1 MKTST
6 KFILSLITV
15 GVSGCSLPIKVSDH
29 ADLFSHMLA
38 LDRDGKKDCLVVAD
52 AGSTQAADINC
63 SKDDNDQDDKID
75 SHIKRIT
82 NGLNATISKQG
93 KVELLLFVHG
103 GLVPKAEAAKQAG
116 LILEKI
122 KEDNLKRKKSAP
134 YIYPIFV
141 NWESG
146 MDDAYFDHLYRIRQ
160 GRESKILGPIS
171 SPFYLMADFGR
182 AFSRV
187 PVTYGYQG
195 YNAVKPTVVDDDKAV
210 EVMNSQFYDG
220 NSHDEHAIWLGH
232 DKTSSFKKGLEKSTY
247 LVPGV
252 LKLLT
257 TPMLDMIGKSS
268 WENMLRR
275 TRLLFR
281 SPTDYKS
288 RQKKTEPSTSERIDE
303 LLTIDSWNYPREQS
317 YDYRSSK
324 GGLSELMRA
333 LRPFREYQQNK
344 KLSVTL
350 IGHSMGAI
358 VMSELL
364 RRFSDNKE
372 DLIYNDIVY
381 MAAACTIRDFEDAV
395 IPYLAKNEETNFY
408 NLTLHPVAEENEN
421 SYWDTVPRGSLLVWI
436 DDFASTPATRA
447 DLTLG
452 RWNNAKIAWP
462 FIPINV
468 RKQITLK
475 AFGIEDPST
484 NRGKGYKLPQKHGEF
499 NDRDNYF
506 WRREYWQIPKNQE
519 N

>member
-1 MKTST
+1 
-6 KFILSLITV
+6 
-15 GVSGCSLPIKVSDH
+15 
-29 ADLFSHMLA
+29 
-38 LDRDGKKDCLVVAD
+38 
-52 AGSTQAADINC
+52 
-63 SKDDNDQDDKID
+63 
-75 SHIKRIT
+75 
-82 NGLNATISKQG
+82 
-93 KVELLLFVHG
+93 
-103 GLVPKAEAAKQAG
+103 
-116 LILEKI
+116 
-122 KEDNLKRKKSAP
+122 
-134 YIYPIFV
+134 
-141 NWESG
+141 
-146 MDDAYFDHLYRIRQ
+146 MDDAYLDHLYRIRQ

-195 YNAVKPTVVDDDKAV
+195 YNAVKHTVVDDDKAV
-210 EVMNSQFYDG
+210 EVMNSQFYDD

-252 LKLLT
+252 LKLFT

-288 RQKKTEPSTSERIDE
+288 GQEKTEPSTSERVDE

-324 GGLSELMRA
+324 GGLSELMRG
-333 LRPFREYQQNK
+333 LQPFREYQQINQQNK
-344 KLSVTL
+344 KLTVTL

-364 RRFSDNKE
+364 RRFSDDKE
-372 DLIYNDIVY
+372 DLVYNDIVF
-381 MAAACTIRDFEDAV
+381 MAAACAIRDFEDAV
-395 IPYLAKNEETNFY
+395 IPYLARHEKTNFY

-421 SYWDTVPRGSLLVWI
+421 NYWDTVPRGSLLVWI

-475 AFGIEDPST
+475 TFGIEDPST
-484 NRGKGYKLPQKHGEF
+484 NRCMGYKMPQKHGEF
-499 NDRDNYF
+499 NDSCTYF
-506 WRREYWQIPKNQE
+506 WWREYWQIPKNQE
-519 N
+519 SQKRNTS